1 MPRTEQPKKKR
12 NVWIRVGRIVL
23 KTVLFLLVFFLLV
36 VVLIL
41 TPPVQSFLRKKTVTW
56 LENKLD
62 TKVSVGRIFIGLPKN
77 VVLENVYIEDKQK
90 DTLLA
95 GGSLKV
101 DIALFKLIFRQQV
114 DINSIKL
121 DNITA
126 KIKRQL
132 PDTAFNFQF
141 IVDAFAPAK
150 DSTRPSVKDTTSS
163 PISVGSITIDK
174 SRIVYKD
181 VVTGNDVE
189 AWVNHFD
196 TKVDKFDAV
205 KMDIDIPHIN
215 IDGLTAKVYQSKP
228 LDIDVPKPDTAI
240 VAAKVLPVYPQITL
254 DEVDLNKVV
263 LDYRNEVSAL
273 YTSANIGS
281 LLVALKKLNM
291 AEQVIDLDNV
301 ELENTTAAVRI
312 GRTEEA
318 REMVE
323 DVQKTA
329 DSTIQ
334 KGWRMV
340 VGSFRSENNN
350 LQFDNDNLPRQRTGM
365 DYAHIKATPFE
376 LTARDFLLA
385 NDTISGTI
393 EKAAFKEQSG
403 FELQELTTTFLYSNK
418 EAYLRDL
425 YLKTPGTELKRS
437 AAIAY
442 YSPEVFTKDIG
453 NLRIDLDLENSKILV
468 NDILTFAPMLRSQ
481 PAFAY
486 PRATWFVNS
495 RIQGRV
501 ADLDIEALQVRGL
514 SNTRVDVSGRVV
526 GLPDINKFSAN
537 LNIRNITSSRRDV
550 NLFIPATILP
560 KNITLP
566 NHFSATGNVRGN
578 TRDLTTNLA
587 VNTDLGGATVTG
599 NIQQLNDTRNI
610 RYATRVQTRSLD
622 LGTILQDR
630 ENLGPISSTITVN
643 GRGIDPK
650 AMNATFDGQIHSAI
664 LKKYNYRDLTIKGN
678 VANQQVTMDA
688 SIVDPNIHLAM
699 NATANIS
706 QQYPAVKLTAMID
719 SIKTQ
724 ALNLTADPLIYRGK
738 IDADFSSTNP
748 DDLVG
753 TAYLTQSLLVQNT
766 KRVQMDT
773 VEVVAAR
780 TDSGHSIRV
789 SSDIVNA
796 TLSGQYKLTQLGGIF
811 QQAVQPY
818 FAVVQNSGST
828 VVRDPYDFTLNAT
841 VVDGQ
846 PLQAFLPALQ
856 KMDSMNLNSRFSS
869 TSGWTA
875 TVTAPSI
882 DYGTNRIR
890 GLELRAGTEGDSI
903 KADILVRNFTSG
915 TMEFYNSTIDASL
928 ANNRINF
935 TLDTKDRS
943 DKSRYNFTALFEQPQ
958 PGQYSFS
965 FAPEGLLLNYERW
978 SVPAGN
984 KLVITDQ
991 NIIATDFT
999 LSNAGQ
1005 QLSLNSV
1012 NQSST
1017 SPLQA
1022 RFVDFQLATVTA
1034 FIQNDSTLV
1043 DGRMNGTVSF
1053 RNIMADPIFEG
1064 ELNITDLNIRNDTV
1078 GNALIRVNNTTSNVY
1093 AANATLTGRGN
1104 DVRIDGKY
1112 FANPDAPSR
1121 FDLDLNVVSLPMT
1134 TVEAFSNGE
1143 IKSATGSLSGQF
1155 DVTGTFDRPQVRGEL
1170 NFNETGF
1177 NLAQFNNYFRINNEK
1192 IIMNERGVV
1201 FDRFTVRDSANN
1213 TMVLDGT
1220 AATTNYK
1227 NFDLNFT
1234 MRAND
1239 FQMLN
1244 STRQDNNL
1252 FYGRLF
1258 FNTNLRIRGT
1268 EATPVVDGSITVNDK
1283 TVMTIVLPQREP
1295 GIVQREGVIEF
1306 IDVDAPLNDSLFLA
1320 AYDSLNTTSL
1330 RGLDVTANIQVSK
1343 EAEFNLIVDEGSGD
1357 FINVK
1362 GEALLSAGIDPSGK
1376 LTLSGS
1382 YELEQGSYQLSFNL
1396 IRRKFDIEKGSKITW
1411 LGEPTDADV
1420 NITAKYVA
1428 NTAPLDL
1435 VKNELGAEVTPS
1447 TRNTYL
1453 QKIPFDVMLYMEGKL
1468 LKPVISFDIMLPEGK
1483 NYNVDNSILT
1493 TVRTKLDILRQDPGE
1508 TNKQVFA
1515 LLLLNRFI
1523 GENPFNS
1530 SSETISANTLARQ
1543 SVSKLLTEQLN
1554 RLAEDLIEGVDLNFD
1569 VISSEDYTTGERRDR
1584 TDLNVGLSKQLLND
1598 RLSVSVGSNFELE
1611 GPQNSNQQAN
1621 NIAGNVALDYRI
1633 SSDGRYLLRAYR
1645 KNEYEGIIDGY
1656 IIETGV
1662 SFIIS
1667 VDYNR
1672 FRQIFLSKEARERRR
1687 ANRRENRRLRRQEAK
1702 QEMQVAKEK
1711 EEGLTP

>member
-1 MPRTEQPKKKR
+1 MPRTVQPKKKR
-12 NVWIRVGRIVL
+12 NIWIRVGRIVL
-23 KTVLFLLVFFLLV
+23 KTTLFLLIFLLLV
-36 VVLIL
+36 VVLVL
-41 TPPVQSFLRKKTVTW
+41 TPPVQNFLRKKTVTW

-62 TKVSVGRIFIGLPKN
+62 TKVSIGRIFIGLPKN
-77 VVLENVYIEDKQK
+77 IVLEDVYIEDRQK

-101 DIALFKLIFRQQV
+101 DVAIFKLIFKQQL

-150 DSTRPSVKDTTSS
+150 DPTKPTTTDTTSS
-163 PISVGSITIDK
+163 PISVNAITIDK

-181 VVTGNDVE
+181 VVTGNDIE
-189 AWVNHFD
+189 AWINHFD

-205 KMDIDIPHIN
+205 KMDINIPRIN
-215 IDGLTAKVYQSKP
+215 IDGLSAKVYQSKP
-228 LDIDVPKPDTAI
+228 LDIDVPKPDTA
-240 VAAKVLPVYPQITL
+240 VTASRVVPVYPQIVI
-254 DEVDLNKVV
+254 DEVDLQKVN

-273 YTSANIGS
+273 YTSANIGQ
-281 LLVALKKLNM
+281 LLVALKQLNM
-291 AEQVIDLDNV
+291 AEQVIDLSTV

-312 GRTEEA
+312 GRTTEA
-318 REMVE
+318 RKMVE

-340 VGSFRSENNN
+340 IGSFTSANNN

-376 LTARDFLLA
+376 LVAKDFLLA

-393 EKAAFKEQSG
+393 EKASFKEQSG
-403 FELQELTTTFLYSNK
+403 FELQEFTTSFLYSNK
-418 EAYLRDL
+418 EAYLHDL
-425 YLKTPGTELKRS
+425 YLKTPGTELKRN
-437 AAIAY
+437 ATIAY

-453 NLRIDLDLENSKILV
+453 NLRIDLDIENSKLLV
-468 NDILTFAPMLRSQ
+468 SDILTFAPMLRSQ

-486 PRATWFVNS
+486 PGATWFVNS
-495 RIQGRV
+495 RIKGRV
-501 ADLDIEALQVRGL
+501 ADLDIDALQVRGL
-514 SNTRVDVSGRVV
+514 SNTSVDINGRVT

-550 NLFIPATILP
+550 NLFLP
-560 KNITLP
+560 KNTLPNNITLP
-566 NHFSATGNVRGN
+566 NRFTATGNVKGN
-578 TRDLTTNLA
+578 TQQLTTSLA
-587 VNTDLGGATVTG
+587 VNTDLGGATITG
-599 NIQQLNDTRNI
+599 NIQQLNDMRNI
-610 RYATRVQTRSLD
+610 RYVTRVQTRSLD

-630 ENLGPISSTITVN
+630 QNLGPISSTINVN
-643 GRGIDPK
+643 GRGFDPK
-650 AMNATFDGQIHSAI
+650 TMNATFEGQVHSAI
-664 LKKYNYRDLTIKGN
+664 LKKYNYQNLNIKGN
-678 VANQQVTMDA
+678 VANQQANIDA
-688 SIVDPNIHLAM
+688 SIVDPNIHLTM
-699 NATANIS
+699 NATADIS

-724 ALNLTADPLIYRGK
+724 TLNLTPDPLIYRGK

-766 KRVQMDT
+766 KRVQLDT
-773 VEVVAAR
+773 VEILATR
-780 TDSGHSIRV
+780 TDSGHAIRV
-789 SSDIVNA
+789 NSDIVYA

-818 FAVVQNSGST
+818 FAVVQNQGSMI
-828 VVRDPYDFTLNAT
+828 VRDPYDFTLNAR
-841 VVDGQ
+841 VVNGQ
-846 PLQAFLPALQ
+846 PLQAFAPALQ
-856 KMDSMNLNSRFSS
+856 HMDSMNLNSRFSS
-869 TSGWTA
+869 TTGWTA
-875 TVTAPSI
+875 LLTSPAI
-882 DYGTNRIR
+882 DYGTNKIR
-890 GLELRAGTEGDSI
+890 GLELRAGTQGDSI
-903 KADILVRNFTSG
+903 KADVLVRHFTSG

-935 TLDTKDRS
+935 TLDTKDRT

-978 SVPAGN
+978 SVPVGN
-984 KLVITDQ
+984 KLVISRQ
-991 NIIATDFT
+991 NVLATDFT
-999 LSNAGQ
+999 LSNGGQ
-1005 QLSLNSV
+1005 QLSINSL
-1012 NQSST
+1012 NQSAT

-1034 FIQNDSTLV
+1034 FIQNDSTIV
-1043 DGRMNGTVSF
+1043 NGRMNGTVSF
-1053 RNIMADPIFEG
+1053 SNILADPIFEG
-1064 ELNITDLNIRNDTV
+1064 ELNIADLSVRNDTV
-1078 GNALIRVNNTTSNVY
+1078 GNAVIRINNTTSNVY

-1112 FANPDAPSR
+1112 YANPGAPSR
-1121 FDLDLNVVSLPMT
+1121 FDLDLNLVTLPMT
-1134 TVEAFSNGE
+1134 TVQAFSDGK
-1143 IKSATGSLSGQF
+1143 IKSASGNLNGRF
-1155 DVTGTFDRPQVRGEL
+1155 DVTGTFDKPEVKGEL
-1170 NFNETGF
+1170 NFNQTGF
-1177 NLAQFNNYFRINNEK
+1177 NLAQFNNYFRIDNEK
-1192 IIMNERGVV
+1192 IIVNERGVV
-1201 FDRFTVRDSANN
+1201 FDRFTIKDTANN

-1220 AATTNYK
+1220 AVTSNYR
-1227 NFDLNFT
+1227 NYELNFT
-1234 MRAND
+1234 MRANN

-1252 FYGRLF
+1252 FYGKLF
-1258 FNTNLRIRGT
+1258 FNSNLRIRGT
-1268 EATPVVDGSITVNDK
+1268 EATPIVDGSITVNDK
-1283 TVMTIVLPQREP
+1283 TVMTIVLPQKEP

-1320 AYDSLNTTSL
+1320 AYDTLNTTSL
-1330 RGLDVTANIQVSK
+1330 RGLDVTANIEVSK

-1357 FINVK
+1357 FLNVK
-1362 GEALLSAGIDPSGK
+1362 GEALLTAGIDPSGK

-1382 YELEQGSYQLSFNL
+1382 YELEQGAYQLSFNL
-1396 IRRKFDIEKGSKITW
+1396 IRRKFEIEKGSKITW

-1420 NITAKYVA
+1420 NISAKYTA
-1428 NTAPLDL
+1428 NTAPIDL
-1435 VKNELGAEVTPS
+1435 VKAELGSEVTPAV
-1447 TRNTYL
+1447 RNTYME
-1453 QKIPFDVMLYMEGKL
+1453 KIPFEVMLYMEGKL
-1468 LKPVISFDIMLPEGK
+1468 LKPLIRFDIDLPEDK
-1483 NYNVDNSILT
+1483 NYNVDGTILT
-1493 TVRTKLDILRQDPGE
+1493 TVRNKLDILRQDPGE
-1508 TNKQVFA
+1508 TNKQVFS
-1515 LLLLNRFI
+1515 LLLLNRFM

-1569 VISSEDYTTGERRDR
+1569 VQSSEDYTSGERRDR

-1611 GPQNSNQQAN
+1611 GPQSSNQRAN
-1621 NIAGNVALDYRI
+1621 NVAGNVALDYRV

-1672 FRQIFLSKEARERRR
+1672 FRQIFLSKEERQK
-1687 ANRRENRRLRRQEAK
+1687 RRENRQQNRKLRKEEANAEMEEAK
-1702 QEMQVAKEK
+1702 QK
-1711 EEGLTP
+1711 EEGKTP